1 MAISILQ
8 FQGAACILL
17 LSLSSIF
24 TLHLQALIKKL
35 SSIWHDFL
43 DEMILLQI
51 MKQAMNVDI
60 LFFSKLE
67 KIILDRSGHTFI
79 SVMAI
84 NMENFSRL
92 IQNLLW
98 YIRKK
103 ISVDMK
109 LNNTIPHENMLLFSV
124 FGMVYFSSCYET
136 LYFKKRLPTALA
148 VFC

>member
-1 MAISILQ
+1 
-8 FQGAACILL
+8 
-17 LSLSSIF
+17 
-24 TLHLQALIKKL
+24 
-35 SSIWHDFL
+35 
-43 DEMILLQI
+43 MILLQI